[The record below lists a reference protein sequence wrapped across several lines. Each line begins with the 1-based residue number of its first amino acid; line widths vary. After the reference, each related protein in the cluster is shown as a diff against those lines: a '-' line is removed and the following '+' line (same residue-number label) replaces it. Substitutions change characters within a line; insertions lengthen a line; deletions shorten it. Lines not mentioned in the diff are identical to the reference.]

1 MVLRRKANQINVR
14 LFSMS
19 EATPAETTTA
29 PAQPEL
35 TSDLQALVD
44 FIDAEVA
51 AINGLPK
58 KSNYHNARRSAYMTI
73 RNLIIPPPPK
83 PAKAPKEKKEPKVK
97 QTKEEKAAAKAA
109 ATAEH
114 TTPEVEGE
122 TVVTPIEE
130 GA

>member
-1 MVLRRKANQINVR
+1 
-14 LFSMS
+14 MS
-19 EATPAETTTA
+19 EANETSTTA

-44 FIDAEVA
+44 FIDAEVT

-83 PAKAPKEKKEPKVK
+83 PEKAPKEPKAPKAPK